1 MYERMCLHFLSDYYN
16 ILFYNNDLLGNIDKA
31 LRNINEIILRTNRLL
46 HKHYKILR
54 DLSVV
59 ARALCENAHSK
70 QT

>member
-1 MYERMCLHFLSDYYN
+1 MYERMCLHFLSGYHN
-16 ILFYNNDLLGNIDKA
+16 MLYNND
-31 LRNINEIILRTNRLL
+31 RNINEIILRTNRLL
-46 HKHYKILR
+46 RKHYKILR